1 MITEPELLAGLVKA
15 NETLA
20 EMNEY
25 LKFTNG
31 IQAAGITLI
40 AITGL
45 LTLVSLI
52 GQ

>member
-1 MITEPELLAGLVKA
+1 MADEPELLAELVKA

-20 EMNEY
+20 EMHKY

-31 IQAAGITLI
+31 IQVAGITLI